1 MNSFRVAVSACL
13 LTFAVTASAGETK
26 QNHHCKMADGTVDA
40 TKTKAECKTAKGK
53 WAKDAPADAAA
64 KPADGTTPPPAAK

>member
-1 MNSFRVAVSACL
+1 
-13 LTFAVTASAGETK
+13 
-26 QNHHCKMADGTVDA
+26 MADGTVDA